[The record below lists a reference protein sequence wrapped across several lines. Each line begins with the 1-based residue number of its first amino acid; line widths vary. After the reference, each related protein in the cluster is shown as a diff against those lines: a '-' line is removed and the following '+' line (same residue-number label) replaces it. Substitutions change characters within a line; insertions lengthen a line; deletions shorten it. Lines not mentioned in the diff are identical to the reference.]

1 MRDTLKSP
9 IISTKLQQIAEQAAH
24 YPERVFINLAHHI
37 NLDMLYEAY
46 HQTRK
51 DKAAGVDKV
60 AGKEYGSNLDSN
72 LRELYFRLKND
83 LYKAQPVKRV
93 WIDKEPGKKRPL
105 GIPCFE
111 DKIVQRAVAM
121 LMSAIYEQDFY
132 DFSYGFR
139 EGRSPLDAI
148 KRVREMCN
156 QRNIGWIVDADVSGY
171 FDNIDHNWLR
181 IFLKQ
186 RVNDG
191 GILKLIGKWLN
202 AGVMEE
208 GNLCHPDKGSPQGSV
223 ISPLLANIVLHHVL
237 DEWFVKEVQP
247 RLKGQSF
254 IVRFADDFIIGCEH
268 EEDARRVM
276 EILPKRFAR
285 FGLTIHPDKT
295 VLESFRNPDR
305 KPKGEVRNG
314 TFDFVGFT
322 HYWAK
327 SLKGNW
333 VIKRKTASKRLRRTV
348 KSIWIWCR
356 NNRHM
361 PGKEQYQIFC
371 SKLRGHFQY
380 YGIRCNMRSMEKVY
394 EQAKRAWRYWLSR
407 RSHTGKV
414 IWEKYELFLE
424 RNPLPSPR
432 IIHSV

>member
-1 MRDTLKSP
+1 MRDTLKSQ
-9 IISTKLQQIAEQAAH
+9 IISTKLQQIAEQAAR

-37 NLDMLYEAY
+37 DLDMLYESY

-60 AGKEYGSNLDSN
+60 TGKEYGSNLEKN
-72 LRELYFRLKND
+72 LRELHYRLTND

-93 WIDKEPGKKRPL
+93 WIDKEPGKLRPL

-111 DKIVQRAVAM
+111 DKIVQRAVSL
-121 LMSAIYEQDFY
+121 LMSAVYEQDFY

-139 EGRSPLDAI
+139 EKRSPLDAI
-148 KRVREMCN
+148 KTVREMCN

-171 FDNIDHNWLR
+171 FDNIDHSWLR
-181 IFLKQ
+181 KFLKQ

-191 GILKLIGKWLN
+191 GLLKLIGKWLN

-208 GNLCHPDKGSPQGSV
+208 GSLCHPDKGSPQGSV
-223 ISPLLANIVLHHVL
+223 ISPLLANVVLHYVL

-247 RLKGQSF
+247 KLKGRSF

-276 EILPKRFAR
+276 AVLPKRFSR

-295 VLESFRNPDR
+295 VLEAFRNPDR
-305 KPKGEVRNG
+305 KYQGEMSNG

-327 SLKGNW
+327 SRNGNW
-333 VIKRKTASKRLRRTV
+333 VIKRKTAGKRLRRTI
-348 KSIWIWCR
+348 KSIWMWCR
-356 NNRHM
+356 DNRHM
-361 PGKEQYQIFC
+361 PGADQYRIFC

-380 YGIRCNMRSMEKVY
+380 YGVRCNMRSMRKVSHEAEK
-394 EQAKRAWRYWLSR
+394 AWRYWLSR
-407 RSHTGKV
+407 RSHTGK
-414 IWEKYELFLE
+414 INWEKYTLFLS
-424 RNPLPSPR
+424 RNPLPSPK
-432 IIHSV
+432 IIHNV

>member
-1 MRDTLKSP
+1 
-9 IISTKLQQIAEQAAH
+9 
-24 YPERVFINLAHHI
+24 
-37 NLDMLYEAY
+37 MLYEAY
-46 HQTRK
+46 YQTRK
-51 DKAAGVDKV
+51 DKAAGVDKIT
-60 AGKEYGSNLDSN
+60 GLEYSFDLDSH
-72 LRELYFRLKND
+72 LRELYYRLKND

-111 DKIVQRAVAM
+111 DKIVQRAVTM
-121 LMSAIYEQDFY
+121 LLSAIYEQDFY

-148 KRVREMCN
+148 RTVREMCN
-156 QRNIGWIVDADVSGY
+156 QKNIGWIVDADVSGY

-181 IFLKQ
+181 RFLNQ

-237 DEWFVKEVQP
+237 DEWFVKEVKP

-254 IVRFADDFIIGCEH
+254 LVRFADDFIIGCEL
-268 EEDARRVM
+268 EDDARRVM
-276 EILPKRFAR
+276 EILPKRFGR

-295 VLESFRNPDR
+295 VLESFKNPAG
-305 KPKGEVRNG
+305 KLKGEVRNG

-327 SLKGNW
+327 SRKGNW
-333 VIKRKTASKRLRRTV
+333 VIKRVGWLSGADSEAVLSRGNINI
-348 KSIWIWCR
+348 KSIFYSLKGVDKFLSANYSWC
-356 NNRHM
+356 
-361 PGKEQYQIFC
+361 
-371 SKLRGHFQY
+371 
-380 YGIRCNMRSMEKVY
+380 
-394 EQAKRAWRYWLSR
+394 
-407 RSHTGKV
+407 
-414 IWEKYELFLE
+414 
-424 RNPLPSPR
+424 
-432 IIHSV
+432 

>member
-9 IISTKLQQIAEQAAH
+9 IISIKLQQIAEQAARH
-24 YPERVFINLAHHI
+24 PEQVFINLAHHI
-37 NLDMLYEAY
+37 DLELLYEAY
-46 HQTRK
+46 YQTRK

-60 AGKEYGSNLDSN
+60 TGKEFGSNLENN
-72 LRELYFRLKND
+72 LRDLYYRLRHD

-139 EGRSPLDAI
+139 EKRSPLDAI
-148 KRVREMCN
+148 KTVRKMCN
-156 QRNIGWIVDADVSGY
+156 QKNIGWIVDADVSGY
-171 FDNIDHNWLR
+171 FDNIDHSWLR
-181 IFLKQ
+181 KFLKQ

-191 GILKLIGKWLN
+191 RILKLIGKWLN

-223 ISPLLANIVLHHVL
+223 ISPLLANLFLHHVL

-276 EILPKRFAR
+276 KILPKRFGR
-285 FGLTIHPDKT
+285 FGLTVHPDKT
-295 VLESFRNPDR
+295 VLEAFRNPDR
-305 KPKGEVRNG
+305 K
-314 TFDFVGFT
+314 
-322 HYWAK
+322 
-327 SLKGNW
+327 
-333 VIKRKTASKRLRRTV
+333 
-348 KSIWIWCR
+348 
-356 NNRHM
+356 
-361 PGKEQYQIFC
+361 
-371 SKLRGHFQY
+371 
-380 YGIRCNMRSMEKVY
+380 
-394 EQAKRAWRYWLSR
+394 
-407 RSHTGKV
+407 
-414 IWEKYELFLE
+414 LE
-424 RNPLPSPR
+424 G
-432 IIHSV
+432 